1 VKKVKK
7 AAVIA
12 FLLTAC
18 VVVFSLAAAA
28 SAVWGS

>member
-1 VKKVKK
+1 MKIKK

-12 FLLTAC
+12 FLITAC
-18 VVVFSLAAAA
+18 VVAFSLAAAA